1 MKLYGLF
8 SITPKIGNNV
18 SYATHVTDAVIP
30 YMTRYGCPYLS
41 AYIRLCIRKGISLPN
56 SSLVKVLLYTL
67 LIFVM

>member
-8 SITPKIGNNV
+8 SITPTFGSA
-18 SYATHVTDAVIP
+18 SYMTHVTDAVIP
-30 YMTRYGCPYLS
+30 YKTRYEYPYLS
-41 AYIRLCIRKGISLPN
+41 AYIRLYIRKGISLPN